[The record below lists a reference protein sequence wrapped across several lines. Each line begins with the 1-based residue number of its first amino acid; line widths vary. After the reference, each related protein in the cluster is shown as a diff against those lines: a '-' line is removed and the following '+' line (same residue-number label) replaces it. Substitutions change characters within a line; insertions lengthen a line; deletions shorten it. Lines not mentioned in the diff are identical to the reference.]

1 MTVFDLFCF
10 FAFIIVT
17 LMLLCSISRSVK
29 FYVKLGFYY
38 VAIFTVT
45 LVAIPFSAC
54 QPGDPGNLL
63 YASWMVH
70 HIISRIFG
78 LKWEVKNKELLNSK
92 EPCVLVCNH
101 QSALDISGMMYIW
114 PLFHPCVPVLK
125 KELLFTGPFGIFCW
139 LAGCIFVDRF
149 NSEKARDTLNNK
161 VKELKERK
169 VKLWIFPE
177 GTRNDS
183 GTLLPFKKGAF
194 HIATQAKIP
203 IVPIVFSQYTD
214 FYSIGKKIF
223 DRGTITVTVLP
234 WIKTEHLTSVD
245 VPSLTEEVRS
255 IMMSSLKLSAT
266 EASEKKSNGNVIEKK
281 SQ

>member
-1 MTVFDLFCF
+1 MSLGNVVCV
-10 FAFIIVT
+10 IIF
-17 LMLLCSISRSVK
+17 LYLSLLLLCSVSRPIK
-29 FYVKLGFYY
+29 FYVKLICYY
-38 VAIFTVT
+38 IAIFSVT
-45 LVAIPFSAC
+45 AVAIPFSLIH
-54 QPGDPGNLL
+54 PGDPGNLL

-70 HIISRIFG
+70 YIISRVFG
-78 LKWEVKNKELLNSK
+78 LKWDVKNKELLKSK

-125 KELLFTGPFGIFCW
+125 RELLFTGPFGIFCW

-149 NSEKARDTLNNK
+149 NSESARDTLNMK
-161 VKELKERK
+161 IKEMKERK
-169 VKLWIFPE
+169 VKIWIFPE
-177 GTRNDS
+177 GTRNDK

-234 WIKTEHLTSVD
+234 WINTEHMTPEN

-255 IMMSSLKLSAT
+255 VMTSCLKESMKNEGT
-266 EASEKKSNGNVIEKK
+266 
-281 SQ
+281 